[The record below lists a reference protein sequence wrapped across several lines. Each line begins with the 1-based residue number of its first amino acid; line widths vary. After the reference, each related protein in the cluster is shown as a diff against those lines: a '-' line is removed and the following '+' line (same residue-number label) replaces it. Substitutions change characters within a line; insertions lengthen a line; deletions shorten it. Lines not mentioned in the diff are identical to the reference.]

1 MRMEKLWETP
11 NISNTAQ
18 DLALTAMPV
27 HKCTSAQALEHRGGH
42 SQNDQNMSKWQ
53 AMASTMRCGVQLP
66 ESFEHTIASAGYA
79 WTQSCSKAMP
89 LRPLRSRGEER
100 RGEERRGEERERER
114 GRERETKKIQLY
126 KIQGVHPK
134 VEHGVTQT
142 AHTCQHG
149 VERPRCCPLQKDSAT
164 GIARIYRVK
173 RTPTLPKQS
182 LQIPR
187 YTLQTDSDSD
197 LYNIL

>member
-1 MRMEKLWETP
+1 
-11 NISNTAQ
+11 
-18 DLALTAMPV
+18 
-27 HKCTSAQALEHRGGH
+27 
-42 SQNDQNMSKWQ
+42 
-53 AMASTMRCGVQLP
+53 
-66 ESFEHTIASAGYA
+66 
-79 WTQSCSKAMP
+79 MP

-100 RGEERRGEERERER
+100 RGEERER

-182 LQIPR
+182 LQIPK

-197 LYNIL
+197 LYNILYEMWPGIASPVQKPKPESSNLAVVCLPSIAIPLQDHLKQFSDRLMLHMFHAVRMT